1 MMEVDIVRS
10 SPQAKIY
17 LQQFK
22 HFPGKYPEAL
32 YVTRRIV
39 NHKYDSH
46 RKLIF
51 ADEACKPQLHDGVA
65 TFKLSLLE
73 QDMLRCGI
81 TRVLNK
87 VTVSCHEFFTPDYF
101 KV

>member
-1 MMEVDIVRS
+1 MS
-10 SPQAKIY
+10 
-17 LQQFK
+17 
-22 HFPGKYPEAL
+22 AL
-32 YVTRRIV
+32 LRYITLRVI
-39 NHKYDSH
+39 NHKYDLH
-46 RKLIF
+46 RKPIF

-87 VTVSCHEFFTPDYF
+87 VTVSCYDFFAGLF
-101 KV
+101 QSNGVLINVLNLLFLLLLI